1 MASPASSPPS
11 TSLALPRQR
20 PTINTSGLA
29 LPTNPPNPRRKP
41 STASTASSSHPLR
54 QTSFPPP
61 EGQSALYSPEGSAD
75 FSDSE
80 INGAIAGSD
89 LGTSDMGVGK
99 KRKRGEKKMR
109 GRPPKNPQAAAAA
122 RAGSTVNGGDKG
134 AEGGAEGEEDEDE
147 EDAVDARDDIAARLM
162 EESLHQNELL
172 LQMDE
177 EQLER
182 HAVYKRSKLRV
193 SDMRRL
199 INQTVSQSV
208 PANVVTVVGAYTK
221 MFAGI
226 LIEGA
231 REVQSEWMAVEEKRA
246 DGEINPA
253 AKRLR
258 MMPGEEDVEVNGKT
272 QDTATEASSSTAKA
286 NGHSGSDDTQ
296 PNTDDGSATLPP
308 NDEPGVRSI
317 SPSRNIRRH
326 LSDHDRGPLTPDH
339 LREALRRYKKSQ
351 YGGAVG
357 FTGLSLEG
365 KDVAAARVGGRRL
378 FR

>member
-1 MASPASSPPS
+1 MASPPASSPPS
-11 TSLALPRQR
+11 GSLALPRQR
-20 PTINTSGLA
+20 PTINTGGLA

-41 STASTASSSHPLR
+41 STASATSSSHPLR

-89 LGTSDMGVGK
+89 VGGSEVGGGAGK
-99 KRKRGEKKMR
+99 KRKRGEKRMR

-122 RAGSTVNGGDKG
+122 RAGSAVNDKG
-134 AEGGAEGEEDEDE
+134 AAEGGAEGEDDDEDEDV
-147 EDAVDARDDIAARLM
+147 DTADARDDIALRLA

-172 LQMDE
+172 LQMND

-182 HAVYKRSKLRV
+182 HAIYKRSKLRTQDV
-193 SDMRRL
+193 RRL

-221 MFAGI
+221 MFAGL

-246 DGEINPA
+246 DGQTNHV
-253 AKRLR
+253 AKKVG
-258 MMPGEEDVEVNGKT
+258 MMDGDASGSTT
-272 QDTATEASSSTAKA
+272 QASSSTAA
-286 NGHSGSDDTQ
+286 QPNGHAASDDTQ
-296 PNTDDGSATLPP
+296 PNTDDGSATLPGT
-308 NDEPGVRSI
+308 DDSGVRPV
-317 SPSRNIRRH
+317 SPSQNIRRE

-339 LREALRRYKKSQ
+339 LREALRRYKKSR
-351 YGGAVG
+351 YGGTVG

-365 KDVAAARVGGRRL
+365 KDVAAARVGGKRL